1 MCLERSG
8 IPGVSVKEWCSWCVC
23 LKAIGIPGILVCL
36 ERSGA
41 PGVSE
46 EVVCDE
52 VEYPI
57 DHL

>member
-1 MCLERSG
+1 MYG
-8 IPGVSVKEWCSWCVC
+8 KEWYSLCV
-23 LKAIGIPGILVCL
+23 

-57 DHL
+57 DHLLTWFSRKGVG